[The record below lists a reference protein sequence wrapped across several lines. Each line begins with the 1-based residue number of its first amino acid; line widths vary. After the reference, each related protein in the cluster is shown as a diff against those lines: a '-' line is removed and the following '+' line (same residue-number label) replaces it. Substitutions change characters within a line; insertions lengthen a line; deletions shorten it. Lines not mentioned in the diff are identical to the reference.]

1 MLFLGLA
8 VVFGVFSIIAG
19 SAKKRGFSLTFGI
32 VAMLSFITW
41 LNMIG
46 ALTWLENPSVNI
58 PDNIHVP
65 GQE

>member
-8 VVFGVFSIIAG
+8 LLSGIFSIIAG
-19 SAKKRGFSLTFGI
+19 SAKKRGFCLTFGV

-41 LNMIG
+41 LNMSG
-46 ALTWLENPSVNI
+46 VLTWLENPSVDI
-58 PDNIHVP
+58 PDNIPIP